1 MSSTASV
8 EWVTS
13 TSICVTSI
21 VGRFLEHARV
31 DYFRNTHHPLSR
43 RISSTRKD
51 PLEEEE
57 EKGRQTGTD
66 G

>member
-1 MSSTASV
+1 MSATASV
-8 EWVTS
+8 EWVMS

-21 VGRFLEHARV
+21 VRRFLEHARV

-43 RISSTRKD
+43 RISSARKD
-51 PLEEEE
+51 PFEEE
-57 EKGRQTGTD
+57 EKGCQAGTD